1 MAKQSFELKHGIK
14 LVEKM
19 HKECV
24 IREATTGDIL
34 DAQDA
39 AEKLVMVP
47 GRDGDPVPRLVVS
60 DHRMGMELARRQI
73 VSIGGIKGDPLSAE
87 DFRLV
92 HPEDLEIIQAELEKL
107 DGAGAEEVLAQRGRS
122 EGVGDSD

>member
-14 LVEKM
+14 LVEKL

-24 IREATTGDIL
+24 IREATAGDIL

-39 AEKLVMVP
+39 AEKLVTAP
-47 GRDGDPVPRLVVS
+47 GRDGEPVPRLLVS

-73 VSIGGIKGDPLSAE
+73 VRIGDIKGDPLSRE
-87 DFRLV
+87 DFREL
-92 HPEDLEIIQAELEKL
+92 HPEDMEIINNELDKL